1 MHLKCQ
7 FYLFFFTKFLLKE
20 MKPIEHNGPDFHYEL
35 KWRKYDAEEEGEDG
49 DAWTKIIIEDWQ
61 KVRKLNVIV
70 KY

>member
-1 MHLKCQ
+1 
-7 FYLFFFTKFLLKE
+7 